1 MIAYLE
7 PVPNQL
13 APSGKTMKGSI
24 RMANPIARYIPFL
37 LAGLATALIGTPA
50 HARNDTQA
58 WGSVIAT
65 GPVRGNLF
73 VWLEAQARGTD
84 DVGGGSQFIVRPAI
98 GARIAPD
105 AHAIAGYAYIRTDPE
120 GGRITNEH
128 RLWQQVQSAV
138 VRRNNGTPLVISR
151 TRLEQRMLE
160 GQDDTGWRLQQSVRL
175 QVPIAREGTV
185 QAVAFTEGFINLN
198 STRWGARDGVD
209 QWRTFVGIGVPVAPR
224 MRLEPGY
231 LNQHVFRR
239 GEDWTNHVLSVTLL
253 VRL

>member
-1 MIAYLE
+1 
-7 PVPNQL
+7 
-13 APSGKTMKGSI
+13 MKGSSK
-24 RMANPIARYIPFL
+24 MGMPNVRYIPLL
-37 LAGLATALIGTPA
+37 LACLASAVIGSPA
-50 HARNDTQA
+50 HAQDDTQA

-65 GPVRGNLF
+65 GPVRGDLF
-73 VWLEAQARGTD
+73 LWLEAQGRATD
-84 DVGGGSQFIVRPAI
+84 DVGGGSQFIARTAI

-128 RLWQQVQSAV
+128 RLWQQVQFAV
-138 VRRNNGTPLVISR
+138 VRNGNGTPLIISR

-160 GQDDTGWRLQQSVRL
+160 GRDDTAWRLRQFVRL
-175 QVPIAREGTV
+175 QVPIARQGTV
-185 QAVAFTEGFINLN
+185 QAVAFTEGFFNLN

-239 GEDWTNHVLSVTLL
+239 GEDRTNHVLSATLFVGL
-253 VRL
+253 